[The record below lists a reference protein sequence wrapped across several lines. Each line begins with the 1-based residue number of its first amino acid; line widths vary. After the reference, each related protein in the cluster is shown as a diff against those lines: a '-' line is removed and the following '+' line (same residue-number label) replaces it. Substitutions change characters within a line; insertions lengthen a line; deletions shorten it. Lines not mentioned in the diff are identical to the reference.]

1 MEEERQHI
9 LNDNLRPLLF
19 KFSYP
24 PIIAL
29 VFGALYNMVD
39 TIFVGRAVGPTGIAA
54 LTIVLPIMIIM
65 WAIGFMI
72 GAGSGSI
79 ISRNLGAG
87 QKDVAV
93 NAAANAI
100 LLNVGLSVLFMV
112 PCYIFLERLLRF
124 FGASSEVLPLAKE
137 YASVILGGFV
147 LYSFDAFARIVIRAE
162 GKPRASM
169 YPVLIGAILNMI
181 LDPVFV
187 FWLGMGVRGAA
198 IATVISQAVTV
209 IFIILYFRFGN
220 SIFRFRIADF
230 KIDLKIIWD
239 TIKIGT
245 PSFIMATIDSFVIL
259 LFNRAIMRYGSD
271 TYIAIVGIGIRLI
284 NLTLMPIIGLTQG
297 FSTIVSFNYGA
308 KLYGRVKKI
317 LAETILWNTVF
328 STIVFLVLM
337 IFPAQLL
344 GFFSNDSEFIK
355 LGITPLRIL
364 VILFPFLGL
373 QFVGGTFFQ
382 AIGKA
387 LPATII
393 TLSRQVL
400 FLIPAILIF
409 PVFWGLTGIW
419 ASWPFS
425 DFMDIIV
432 CAAFLIRELRII
444 NNMEKNI
451 VAPAF

>member
-1 MEEERQHI
+1 MEERQHI

-39 TIFVGRAVGPTGIAA
+39 TIFVGRAVGPRGIAA

-93 NAAANAI
+93 NAGANAI
-100 LLNVGLSVLFMV
+100 LLNFGLSILFMV

-124 FGASSEVLPLAKE
+124 FGASNEVLPLAKE

-169 YPVLIGAILNMI
+169 YPVLVGAILNMI

-198 IATVISQAVTV
+198 IATVISQAVTAF
-209 IFIILYFRFGN
+209 FIILYFRLGN
-220 SIFRFRIADF
+220 SIFRFRVSDF
-230 KIDLKIIWD
+230 KLDLKIMWE
-239 TIKIGT
+239 TIRIGT
-245 PSFIMATIDSFVIL
+245 PSFIMATIDSFIIL
-259 LFNRAIMRYGSD
+259 LFNRAIMKYGSD
-271 TYIAIVGIGIRLI
+271 AYIAIVGIGIRLI
-284 NLTLMPIIGLTQG
+284 DLTLMPIIGLTQG

-317 LAETILWNTVF
+317 LAETIIWNTVF
-328 STIVFLVLM
+328 STIVFLILM

-344 GFFSNDSEFIK
+344 GFFSSEPEFIK
-355 LGITPLRIL
+355 LGIVPIRIL
-364 VILFPFLGL
+364 IVFFPFLGL

-387 LPATII
+387 MPATVI

-432 CAAFLIRELRII
+432 CAIFLIRELRII
-444 NNMEKNI
+444 NNMEKNSI
-451 VAPAF
+451 APAF

>member
-39 TIFVGRAVGPTGIAA
+39 TIFVGRAVGPKGIAA

-87 QKDVAV
+87 QKDIAV
-93 NAAANAI
+93 KAAANAI
-100 LLNVGLSVLFMV
+100 LLNIGLSVLFMV

-147 LYSFDAFARIVIRAE
+147 LYSFDAFARVVIRAE
-162 GKPRASM
+162 GKPKASM
-169 YPVLIGAILNMI
+169 YPVLVGAILNMI

-239 TIKIGT
+239 TIRIGT

-317 LAETILWNTVF
+317 LTETIL
-328 STIVFLVLM
+328 
-337 IFPAQLL
+337 
-344 GFFSNDSEFIK
+344 
-355 LGITPLRIL
+355 
-364 VILFPFLGL
+364 
-373 QFVGGTFFQ
+373 
-382 AIGKA
+382 
-387 LPATII
+387 
-393 TLSRQVL
+393 
-400 FLIPAILIF
+400 
-409 PVFWGLTGIW
+409 
-419 ASWPFS
+419 
-425 DFMDIIV
+425 
-432 CAAFLIRELRII
+432 
-444 NNMEKNI
+444 
-451 VAPAF
+451 

>member
-1 MEEERQHI
+1 MEERQHI

-39 TIFVGRAVGPTGIAA
+39 TIFVGRAVGPRGIAA

-93 NAAANAI
+93 NAGANAI
-100 LLNVGLSVLFMV
+100 LLNFGLSILFMV
-112 PCYIFLERLLRF
+112 PCYIFLESLLRF
-124 FGASSEVLPLAKE
+124 FGASNEVLPLAKE

-169 YPVLIGAILNMI
+169 YPVLVGAILNMI

-198 IATVISQAVTV
+198 IATVISQAVTAF
-209 IFIILYFRFGN
+209 FIILYFRLGN
-220 SIFRFRIADF
+220 SIFRFRVSDF
-230 KIDLKIIWD
+230 KLDLKIMWE
-239 TIKIGT
+239 TIRIGT
-245 PSFIMATIDSFVIL
+245 PSFIMATIDSFIIL
-259 LFNRAIMRYGSD
+259 LFNRAIMKYGSD
-271 TYIAIVGIGIRLI
+271 AYIAIVGIGIRLI
-284 NLTLMPIIGLTQG
+284 DLTLMPIIGLTQG

-317 LAETILWNTVF
+317 LAETIIWNTVF
-328 STIVFLVLM
+328 STIVFLILM

-344 GFFSNDSEFIK
+344 GFFSSEPEFIK
-355 LGITPLRIL
+355 LGIVPIRIL
-364 VILFPFLGL
+364 IVFFPFLGL

-387 LPATII
+387 MPATVI

-432 CAAFLIRELRII
+432 CAIFLIRELRII
-444 NNMEKNI
+444 NNMEKNSI
-451 VAPAF
+451 APAF